1 MRCEKEA
8 VARRGKQQ
16 GEKESNNAKR
26 RAKHE
31 EKEKGESGARVEFE
45 SHLKLDLRFFFSLG
59 LMVVP
64 TIMFSL
70 VTAYLGATTLF
81 FIITT
86 YTNTHNFVL
95 SPLTTYTLNL
105 NPSHIHIR
113 AWIYYPP
120 WISYFQKIYIMSG
133 YYMI

>member
-1 MRCEKEA
+1 MKERATMRCKREA
-8 VARRGKQQ
+8 TTRRGEQQ

-26 RAKHE
+26 RAEHEESRAKHE
-31 EKEKGESGARVEFE
+31 EKEKGESGAQAKLEP
-45 SHLKLDLRFFFSLG
+45 HLKLDLELFFSLG

-70 VTAYLGATTLF
+70 VMAYIGTTTLF
-81 FIITT
+81 FIIIA

-105 NPSHIHIR
+105 NPSHIHIW
-113 AWIYYPP
+113 AWI
-120 WISYFQKIYIMSG
+120 
-133 YYMI
+133 